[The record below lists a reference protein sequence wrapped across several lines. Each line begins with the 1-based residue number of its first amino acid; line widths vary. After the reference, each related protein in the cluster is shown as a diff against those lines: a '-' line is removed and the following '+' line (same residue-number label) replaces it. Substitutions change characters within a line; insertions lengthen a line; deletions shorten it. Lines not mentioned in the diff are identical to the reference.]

1 MPSPS
6 GVQFDLDTSRTLR
19 LTNWALVRLED
30 VTGENVFWHLRQA
43 LTGSIRSRARL
54 VWAAS
59 LHADPGLDPDDVV
72 DWLDMTRQRELT
84 DALAELVNETFGV
97 DNLENGADPEG
108 KAEAATDG

>member
-1 MPSPS
+1 MPSPH
-6 GVQFDLDTSRTLR
+6 GVQFDLDKRRTLR
-19 LTNWALVRLED
+19 LTNRALVRLED

-59 LHADPGLDPDDVV
+59 LHANDELDPDEVV
-72 DWLDMTRQRELT
+72 DWLDLTRQRELT

-97 DNLENGADPEG
+97 ESLQNGEDPEG